1 MMMNILGLS
10 KKGPKVVYHAG
21 FDCGLNG
28 ANMENSHFLLFS
40 SKENITAWERG
51 KHDGEAMSKS
61 GKKLLFEASH
71 IH

>member
-1 MMMNILGLS
+1 MNIIWFP
-10 KKGPKVVYHAG
+10 KKDQKVAYNAG

-28 ANMENSHFLLFS
+28 ANIENSHFLIFS
-40 SKENITAWERG
+40 SDDNITAWEHG
-51 KHDGEAMSKS
+51 KHEGGAMSKS